1 MKKLHIFLIVLPLL
15 LSPACHKVDY
25 TTVGSFK
32 FEKEVINLDSRQ
44 QEVEVKANRDHWQMA
59 VGDEN
64 GNRVEGDTINM
75 KWYTLIKKDK
85 GASLLIKV
93 SSNNGE
99 ERSFVIGFKSSDI
112 YTRMTVN
119 QRGIE

>member
-99 ERSFVIGFKSSDI
+99 ERSFAIGFRSSDLYI
-112 YTRMTVN
+112 GMIVN
-119 QRGIE
+119 QKGIE